1 MPRSIWKGAISFG
14 LVNIPVALYSA
25 ESRRELR
32 FNQLDRRTMTRVR
45 ERRVDEQTGREVPY
59 EEIVRG
65 YDTGGGNYV
74 VLDDDDFR
82 RANPKAT
89 QAIGI
94 IGFVNADEI
103 DITYF
108 DKPYYLAPVGTGKK
122 GYALLRAVL
131 RDTGRVAIAKV
142 VIRTREY
149 LCAVIP
155 RGEVMVL
162 ELLRFA
168 YELREPSEL
177 EVPGDDLEALGL
189 TQPEITMAEQ
199 LVAAMVTPWQPA
211 DYRDEYREDILRVI
225 EEKQT
230 HPEARRARRDRRRHG
245 RGPSGRH
252 HGPAAAQRRRG
263 ARGGRRG
270 RRRGAGRDRRRGR
283 GRRRRRHGSG
293 RGGEGRGQEAYAPL
307 QGRSAQGGLKRWPS
321 TPTAANV
328 GSGRHPSLSPRSG
341 RALTATCSSC
351 TGTRRGG
358 CTTTS
363 ASSSA
368 AR

>member
-32 FNQLDRRTMTRVR
+32 FNQLDRRTMARVR
-45 ERRVDEQTGREVPY
+45 EKRVDEQTGREVPH

-82 RANPKAT
+82 RANPKTT

-131 RDTGRVAIAKV
+131 RDTGRVAVAKV

-211 DYRDEYREDILRVI
+211 EYRDEYREDLLRVI

-230 HPEARRARRDRRRHG
+230 HPEAVTPVATGGDAEEGQVVDIMALLRRSVEEVRRAG
-245 RGPSGRH
+245 GEAETEA
-252 HGPAAAQRRRG
+252 PATTGG
-263 ARGGRRG
+263 AKKSARSVKGGRR
-270 RRRGAGRDRRRGR
+270 
-283 GRRRRRHGSG
+283 
-293 RGGEGRGQEAYAPL
+293 
-307 QGRSAQGGLKRWPS
+307 K
-321 TPTAANV
+321 AA
-328 GSGRHPSLSPRSG
+328 
-341 RALTATCSSC
+341 
-351 TGTRRGG
+351 
-358 CTTTS
+358 
-363 ASSSA
+363 
-368 AR
+368 

>member
-32 FNQLDRRTMTRVR
+32 FNQLDRRTMTRVH
-45 ERRVDEQTGREVPY
+45 ERRVDEETGREVPY

-89 QAIGI
+89 QAIAI
-94 IGFVNADEI
+94 IGFVHADEI

-131 RDTGRVAIAKV
+131 QQTGRVAIAKV

-162 ELLRFA
+162 ELLRYA
-168 YELREPSEL
+168 YELREPSDL
-177 EVPGDDLEALGL
+177 EVPGADLEALGL

-199 LVAAMVTPWQPA
+199 LVAAMVAPWQPES
-211 DYRDEYREDILRVI
+211 YRDEYRDDLLRVI
-225 EEKQT
+225 EEKQS
-230 HPEARRARRDRRRHG
+230 HPEAVTPVATGGGAGEGQVVDIMALLRRSVEEV
-245 RGPSGRH
+245 RGAG
-252 HGPAAAQRRRG
+252 GEAAAETPPAVAGGDGGARTGRAAAGKGGAKKPTRP
-263 ARGGRRG
+263 ARGGRR
-270 RRRGAGRDRRRGR
+270 
-283 GRRRRRHGSG
+283 
-293 RGGEGRGQEAYAPL
+293 
-307 QGRSAQGGLKRWPS
+307 K
-321 TPTAANV
+321 AA
-328 GSGRHPSLSPRSG
+328 
-341 RALTATCSSC
+341 
-351 TGTRRGG
+351 
-358 CTTTS
+358 
-363 ASSSA
+363 
-368 AR
+368 

>member
-168 YELREPSEL
+168 HELREPSEL

-230 HPEARRARRDRRRHG
+230 HPGAAAPVATGGGTGEGQVVDIMALLRRSVEEARGADGEADVEAPAATGVAGEDGAAAGTG
-245 RGPSGRH
+245 RG
-252 HGPAAAQRRRG
+252 AAGKGG
-263 ARGGRRG
+263 AKKSTRSSRGGRR
-270 RRRGAGRDRRRGR
+270 
-283 GRRRRRHGSG
+283 
-293 RGGEGRGQEAYAPL
+293 
-307 QGRSAQGGLKRWPS
+307 K
-321 TPTAANV
+321 AA
-328 GSGRHPSLSPRSG
+328 
-341 RALTATCSSC
+341 
-351 TGTRRGG
+351 
-358 CTTTS
+358 
-363 ASSSA
+363 
-368 AR
+368 

>member
-65 YDTGGGNYV
+65 YDTGDGNYV

-162 ELLRFA
+162 ELLRYA

-199 LVAAMVTPWQPA
+199 LVAAMITPWQPA

-225 EEKQT
+225 EEKQS
-230 HPEARRARRDRRRHG
+230 HPGAVAPVATGGDTGEGQVVDIMALLRRSVEEVRGAGGEADAEAPAATGVAAGDGAAAGTG
-245 RGPSGRH
+245 RG
-252 HGPAAAQRRRG
+252 AAAKGG
-263 ARGGRRG
+263 AKKPTRPSRGGRR
-270 RRRGAGRDRRRGR
+270 
-283 GRRRRRHGSG
+283 
-293 RGGEGRGQEAYAPL
+293 
-307 QGRSAQGGLKRWPS
+307 K
-321 TPTAANV
+321 AA
-328 GSGRHPSLSPRSG
+328 
-341 RALTATCSSC
+341 
-351 TGTRRGG
+351 
-358 CTTTS
+358 
-363 ASSSA
+363 
-368 AR
+368 

>member
-32 FNQLDRRTMTRVR
+32 FNQLDRRTMARVR
-45 ERRVDEQTGREVPY
+45 EKRVDEQTGREVPH

-82 RANPKAT
+82 RANPKTT

-131 RDTGRVAIAKV
+131 RDTGRVAVAKV

-177 EVPGDDLEALGL
+177 EVPGDDLAALGL

-199 LVAAMVTPWQPA
+199 LVAAMVTPWQPE
-211 DYRDEYREDILRVI
+211 DYRDEYREDLLRVI

-230 HPEARRARRDRRRHG
+230 HPEAVTPVATGGAEEGQVVDIMALLRRSVEEVRRAG
-245 RGPSGRH
+245 GEAETEA
-252 HGPAAAQRRRG
+252 PATAGG
-263 ARGGRRG
+263 AKKSARSVKGGRR
-270 RRRGAGRDRRRGR
+270 
-283 GRRRRRHGSG
+283 
-293 RGGEGRGQEAYAPL
+293 
-307 QGRSAQGGLKRWPS
+307 K
-321 TPTAANV
+321 AA
-328 GSGRHPSLSPRSG
+328 
-341 RALTATCSSC
+341 
-351 TGTRRGG
+351 
-358 CTTTS
+358 
-363 ASSSA
+363 
-368 AR
+368 